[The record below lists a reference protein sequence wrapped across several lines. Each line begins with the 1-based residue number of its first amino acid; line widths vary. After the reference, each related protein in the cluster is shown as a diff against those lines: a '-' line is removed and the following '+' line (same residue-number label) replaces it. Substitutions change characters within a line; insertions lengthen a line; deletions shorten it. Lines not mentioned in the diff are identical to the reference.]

1 MPIVDIAYLREMHPA
16 LAGDRPSDPFLDRH
30 IKIAARELKKW
41 VGDTAYNDAASE
53 TPTDTDRAEALKD
66 AEAELVMFFALD
78 KLNLHITTQGVI
90 LSSIEKSHLGTG
102 TIATASPA
110 QLKAMKQP
118 YYDNARHFA
127 KDYITGTGNLTPVK
141 VT

>member
-1 MPIVDIAYLREMHPA
+1 MPIVDIAYLRGMHPA
-16 LAGDRPSDPFLDRH
+16 LAGDRPGDPFLTKH
-30 IKIAARELKKW
+30 INIAARELKKW

-90 LSSIEKSHLGTG
+90 LSSIEKNNFGMG
-102 TIATASPA
+102 TIATASPT
-110 QLKAMKQP
+110 QLKQMKQP
-118 YYDNARHFA
+118 YYDNARLYA
-127 KDYITGTGNLTPVK
+127 ADYIIGTGNLTPVK